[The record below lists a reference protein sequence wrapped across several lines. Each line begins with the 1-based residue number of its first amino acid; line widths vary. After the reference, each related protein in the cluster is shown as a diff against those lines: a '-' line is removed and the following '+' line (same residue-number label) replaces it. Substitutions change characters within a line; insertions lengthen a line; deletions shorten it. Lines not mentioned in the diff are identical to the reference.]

1 VYSLLDDVSGAFEQL
16 RVMSMPAGSRYV
28 PLKDITVG
36 GIIMLKNA
44 RPTEE
49 EEIIEHVAA
58 GGPKPDEEAEPEPPE
73 PFEYIDDDAGK

>member
-1 VYSLLDDVSGAFEQL
+1 
-16 RVMSMPAGSRYV
+16 MSMPGASRYV

-44 RPTEE
+44 RPSED
-49 EEIIEHVAA
+49 EEIIELVAA

-73 PFEYIDDDAGK
+73 PFDYVED